1 MPFSSDPY
9 FSARNFTVGVQN
21 HGASAWIKTLYW
33 PTFLKV
39 INQLIIH
46 LLQWMK
52 SWSTSLKNE
61 GRYSFLILASMV
73 LWFSDNIFA
82 KSAIVKMGAML
93 EAWKNVHD
101 KRTYTLGNTTLQTE
115 HCTTLHT
122 AEYRKLRVTLSLKVV
137 TATASKLGATTG
149 KIGVWHRWNFQKP
162 DYILCTLNNKVLS
175 IMALI

>member
-1 MPFSSDPY
+1 MEHLLESRRSTGLPFWKWST
-9 FSARNFTVGVQN
+9 NF
-21 HGASAWIKTLYW
+21 
-33 PTFLKV
+33 
-39 INQLIIH
+39 NQLIQRMEI
-46 LLQWMK
+46 
-52 SWSTSLKNE
+52 SFKNE
-61 GRYSFLILASMV
+61 GSFSISILEPMI
-73 LWFSDNIFA
+73 LWFSDSIFA

-162 DYILCTLNNKVLS
+162 DYFLCTLNNKVLS
-175 IMALI
+175 ILWFWSKVNCLVNRLTKMWL

>member
-1 MPFSSDPY
+1 MCNSPNWNCF
-9 FSARNFTVGVQN
+9 QN
-21 HGASAWIKTLYW
+21 HGASAWIKTLYQ

-39 INQLIIH
+39 INQLIVQLI
-46 LLQWMK
+46 QWMK
-52 SWSTSLKNE
+52 ISLKNE
-61 GRYSFLILASMV
+61 GRYSVLILVPMV
-73 LWFSDNIFA
+73 LWISDSIFA

-162 DYILCTLNNKVLS
+162 DFFLCTLNDKVLW
-175 IMALI
+175 IMTLI